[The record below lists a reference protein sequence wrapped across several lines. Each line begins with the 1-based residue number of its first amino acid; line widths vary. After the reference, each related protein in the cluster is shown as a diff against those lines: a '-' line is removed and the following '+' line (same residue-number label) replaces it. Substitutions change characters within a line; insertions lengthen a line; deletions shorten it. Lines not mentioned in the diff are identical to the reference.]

1 MKSMTGFGKAIQESK
16 EYQIE
21 VEVKSVNHR
30 FLDIQLHLPRELS
43 QYETLVRQWVNN
55 TIQRGCV
62 EVWIQLHAKIKESKE
77 VTLRWDLIE
86 AAVRDL
92 QQKTTAIFGEQIS
105 AEKIIVSLLAKEE
118 IIEIKDQAIEDEN
131 LDETIKQA
139 TQAALAANDQSR
151 RTEGEQL
158 AKVLE
163 ENRQLVV
170 QQIQAV
176 INLSQTYEADY
187 KQKLQAKLNEYLKA
201 EVDQDRLLTETAII
215 IQRGDIHE
223 ELDRM
228 QIHLQTMQEIL
239 QHKIPIGR
247 KLDFLIQEMNREV
260 NTIGSK
266 SAALPIKN
274 LVVEM
279 KTTIEKLREQVQ
291 NVQ

>member
-55 TIQRGCV
+55 TIQRGRV

>member
-247 KLDFLIQEMNREV
+247 
-260 NTIGSK
+260 
-266 SAALPIKN
+266 
-274 LVVEM
+274 
-279 KTTIEKLREQVQ
+279 
-291 NVQ
+291 